1 MMRGCAGVVLG
12 AALVATQGAASAD
25 PAPAC
30 PPAARISGD
39 AELGHAVVLELSI
52 LGVASREIP
61 PSCPAVEVVV
71 ARSGDAVAVSLRDS
85 AGRQAA
91 EVVTDASVA
100 AAWIESWVHPEIRDP
115 LLAARSEPRLSAG
128 HAAAAAEVTVATRA
142 PAARPSRFAYHGMML
157 GAAGEMTSADD
168 GTDWRSLSASLCARF
183 GILCAGL
190 TARGAD
196 NRGLSMDGG
205 TTEVN
210 RWELSLAATVSA
222 TLELGRM
229 RLIPSA
235 GLGLAYGETGRG
247 GGATCFDEVDPSGV
261 ACEPPY
267 AIDDDFTAWS
277 FGPRAE
283 VGLAGAFPIA
293 GPISLTLGVA
303 MSFAPMARGEPAIPD
318 YATDYFEGMENDGG
332 GDPSD
337 PDDQPP
343 DGSPGGSPGETM
355 DLYFPIESYQL
366 PAEPSRYT
374 RISLGLAWEIE

>member
-1 MMRGCAGVVLG
+1 MMRGSAGALLCA
-12 AALVATQGAASAD
+12 AALVAAHGAASAD
-25 PAPAC
+25 PAPPC
-30 PPAARISGD
+30 PPAARIAGD

-52 LGVASREIP
+52 LGVASQEIP

-71 ARSGDAVAVSLRDS
+71 VRSGEAVAVSLRDS

-115 LLAARSEPRLSAG
+115 LLAARSEPHLSAAG
-128 HAAAAAEVTVATRA
+128 GVAAAEVKVVTRA
-142 PAARPSRFAYHGMML
+142 PAARPARLAYHGL
-157 GAAGEMTSADD
+157 SLATAGEMTSASD
-168 GTDWRSLSASLCARF
+168 GSDWRALSASLCARF

-196 NRGLSMDGG
+196 NRGVSMDGG

-210 RWELSLAATVSA
+210 RWELSLAATLSA
-222 TLELGRM
+222 SLALGRM
-229 RLIPSA
+229 RLIPSV
-235 GLGLAYGETGRG
+235 GLGLAYSQTGRG
-247 GGATCFDEVDPSGV
+247 AGSGCYGEIDPSGQV
-261 ACEPPY
+261 CEPPY
-267 AIDDDFTAWS
+267 AIDDDFAAWS

-293 GPISLTLGVA
+293 GPMSLTLGVA
-303 MSFAPMARGEPAIPD
+303 MSFAPMARGEAVTPD
-318 YATDYFEGMENDGG
+318 YAADYFDKIENGG

-337 PDDQPP
+337 PDDVPP
-343 DGSPGGSPGETM
+343 DGSPGETM
-355 DLYFPIESYQL
+355 DLYFPFESYQL
-366 PAEPSRYT
+366 PAEPSRFT